1 MFFERVDE
9 IIEIARK
16 NGTTI
21 FVVPKDISVE
31 IKNAIILAPED
42 KSVITIE
49 QVRDILGQITTRQT
63 NDIFIIIRPAETMS
77 EAAANAFLKSLE
89 EPREKVHFL
98 LITDNP
104 SQILSTILSRAVV
117 YFLRNKK
124 TIDGEIVADEKVKAL
139 AKRLIVAKP
148 AELVDIAEEIGKK
161 KDGVRAYAMEVLGV
175 AIEMLYKSYFVTGK
189 EIFIK
194 KIPKF
199 LAAYEGV
206 SKNGH
211 TKLQIVSNLC

>member
-21 FVVPKDISVE
+21 FVVPKDILVE
-31 IKNAIILAPED
+31 VKNAIILAPED
-42 KSVITIE
+42 KSVIAIE
-49 QVRDILGQITTRQT
+49 QVRNILGQVTTRQT

-89 EPREKVHFL
+89 EPRERVHFL

-104 SQILSTILSRAVV
+104 SQILPTILSRAAV

-124 TIDGEIVADEKVKAL
+124 SIDGEIVADEKIKVL

-148 AELVDIAEEIGKK
+148 AELVDIAEEISKK
-161 KDGVRAYAMEVLGV
+161 KDGVRGYAMEVLGV

>member
-21 FVVPKDISVE
+21 FVVPKDILVE
-31 IKNAIILAPED
+31 VKNAIILAPED

-104 SQILSTILSRAVV
+104 SQILPTILSRAAV

-124 TIDGEIVADEKVKAL
+124 LIDGEIVADEKVKAL

-148 AELVDIAEEIGKK
+148 AELVDIAEEISKK
-161 KDGVRAYAMEVLGV
+161 KDGVRGYAMEILGV

>member
-21 FVVPKDISVE
+21 FVVPKDILVE
-31 IKNAIILAPED
+31 VKNAIILAPED

-49 QVRDILGQITTRQT
+49 QVRNILGQITTRQT

-89 EPREKVHFL
+89 EPRERVHFL

-104 SQILSTILSRAVV
+104 SQILPTILSRAAV

-124 TIDGEIVADEKVKAL
+124 SIGGEIVADEKIKAL

-148 AELVDIAEEIGKK
+148 AELVDIAEEISKK
-161 KDGVRAYAMEVLGV
+161 KDGVRGYAMEVLGV

>member
-21 FVVPKDISVE
+21 FVVPKDILVE
-31 IKNAIILAPED
+31 VKNAIILAPED

-49 QVRDILGQITTRQT
+49 QVRNILGQITTRQT

-89 EPREKVHFL
+89 EPRERVHFL

-104 SQILSTILSRAVV
+104 SQILPTILSRAAV

-124 TIDGEIVADEKVKAL
+124 SIDGEIVADEKIKAL

-148 AELVDIAEEIGKK
+148 AELVDIAEEISKK
-161 KDGVRAYAMEVLGV
+161 KDGVRGYAMEVLGV